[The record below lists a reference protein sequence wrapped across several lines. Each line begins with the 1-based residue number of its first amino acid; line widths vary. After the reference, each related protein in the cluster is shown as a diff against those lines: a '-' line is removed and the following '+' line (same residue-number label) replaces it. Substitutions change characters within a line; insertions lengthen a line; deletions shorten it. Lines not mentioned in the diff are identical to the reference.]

1 MRKLQINLLFSLL
14 LVLSG
19 FRATVIADCIYDKS
33 LNGET
38 IAIGAMLTWSTIS
51 ETDNSLF
58 VIEKSLN
65 GLTFEGIGT
74 LMGAGNSQGA
84 KKYSF
89 LDIKAGAGKLYY
101 RLKQV
106 DFDGSYQYSAVLDL
120 NKTGENN
127 FIVSDMSSETTSK
140 TFDLEIEALTN
151 TQMKYQLRDTKGN
164 IIKEN
169 ALPLLAGMNP
179 ISIDLADQNAG
190 IYKIVL
196 ISGNEEETLMV
207 RRVLD
212 ETERAANVATNK
224 KPETKKN

>member
-1 MRKLQINLLFSLL
+1 
-14 LVLSG
+14 
-19 FRATVIADCIYDKS
+19 
-33 LNGET
+33 
-38 IAIGAMLTWSTIS
+38 
-51 ETDNSLF
+51 
-58 VIEKSLN
+58 
-65 GLTFEGIGT
+65 
-74 LMGAGNSQGA
+74 MGAGNSQGP

-106 DFDGSYQYSAVLDL
+106 DFDGAYQYSAVLDL

-140 TFDLEIEALTN
+140 TFDLEIEALSN
-151 TQMKYQLRDTKGN
+151 TQLTYQLRDAKGN

-169 ALPLLAGMNP
+169 AIPLLSGLNP

-190 IYKIVL
+190 LYKIVL

-212 ETERAANVATNK
+212 ETEKATNVATNK
-224 KPETKKN
+224 KPETKKNK

>member
-19 FRATVIADCIYDKS
+19 FRANVVADCIYDKS

-65 GLTFEGIGT
+65 GLTFEAIGT
-74 LMGAGNSQGA
+74 LMGAGNSQA
-84 KKYSF
+84 PKKYSF

-106 DFDGSYQYSAVLDL
+106 DFDGAYQYSAVLDL
-120 NKTGENN
+120 NMTGENN

-151 TQMKYQLRDTKGN
+151 TQLKYQLRDTKGN

-196 ISGNEEETLMV
+196 ISGNEEETLTV

-212 ETERAANVATNK
+212 ETEQAANVATNK